1 MMDFKG
7 LLILGLLSF
16 FCMSANAQIDHASR
30 SADGTKYGFVDKNG
44 KWVVEAQWD
53 DAIWEA
59 SMQVGIIG
67 DLKGPKGVVNAN
79 GDFILPVKYS
89 KIRTNPQ
96 SQTLLVAE
104 ERDGATY
111 WGIFTR
117 EGKPLIP
124 LEFKAVLFNRTK
136 ELFEC
141 TTLGDSKK
149 YYSQD
154 GQSVTE

>member
-1 MMDFKG
+1 MNFKG
-7 LLILGLLSF
+7 LLILGLLSI
-16 FCMSANAQIDHASR
+16 FCMQANAQIDHTSR
-30 SADGTKYGFVDKNG
+30 SADGTKYGFVDKND
-44 KWVVEAQWD
+44 KWIVEPQWD

-59 SMQVGIIG
+59 SMQVGIVG

-79 GDFILPVKYS
+79 GEFILPMKYS

-104 ERDGATY
+104 DRDGTTY

-141 TTLGDSKK
+141 TTSGDSKK